1 MGDLEDD
8 WMYDTDE
15 HIDYGDDTYPEIE
28 EPTPFMWKEFPQFFT
43 NKANTTFC
51 IRSDQMPF
59 KRNKTVHTQGLT
71 AHVEWE
77 VVKND
82 LGYTALFEEGSD
94 TVLMRIS
101 ETNNL
106 FEDSDGLT
114 PSIGLKFLID
124 GQESYNIMGMNSFVA
139 SGEWNFF
146 EPDLTNRLQPF
157 DVSDPKQYIM
167 D

>member
-1 MGDLEDD
+1 
-8 WMYDTDE
+8 
-15 HIDYGDDTYPEIE
+15 
-28 EPTPFMWKEFPQFFT
+28 
-43 NKANTTFC
+43 
-51 IRSDQMPF
+51 MPW

-114 PSIGLKFLID
+114 PSIGIKFLID

-167 D
+167 DQTVRKKMTEGNQRPFALAIGHIAEMRNDGSTLERQDVRTPY